1 MQLRGKQKR
10 YLRAQANHLSPI
22 FSIGK
27 NGLTQAWLAQLDGA
41 LDRRELIKVSLQQN
55 TDVTVDEA
63 AQFIEDNT
71 EIQVVQKI
79 GRILLL
85 FKQSANEKQRD
96 LSEKVARI

>member
-22 FSIGK
+22 FSIGE
-27 NGLTQAWLAQLDGA
+27 NGLTPAWLEQLDGA

-55 TDVTVDEA
+55 TDVTLDEA
-63 AQFIEDNT
+63 AQYIEDNT
-71 EIQVVQKI
+71 DIQVVQKI

>member
-22 FSIGK
+22 FSVGK
-27 NGLTQAWLAQLDGA
+27 NGLTQAWLDQLDGA

-55 TDVTVDEA
+55 TDVTLDEA
-63 AQFIEDNT
+63 ADFIEKNT
-71 EIQVVQKI
+71 DIQVVQKI

-85 FKQSANEKQRD
+85 FKQSANEKQRN
-96 LSEKVARI
+96 LSNKVAKI

>member
-22 FSIGK
+22 FSVGK
-27 NGLTQAWLAQLDGA
+27 NGLTQAWLDQLDGA

-55 TDVTVDEA
+55 TDVTLDETDD
-63 AQFIEDNT
+63 FIEKNT
-71 EIQVVQKI
+71 DIQVVQKI

-96 LSEKVARI
+96 LSNKVAKI

>member
-27 NGLTQAWLAQLDGA
+27 NGLTQAWLEQLDGA

-63 AQFIEDNT
+63 ALFIEDHT

>member
-22 FSIGK
+22 FSVGK
-27 NGLTQAWLAQLDGA
+27 NGLTQAWLDQLDGA

-55 TDVTVDEA
+55 TDTTVAET

-71 EIQVVQKI
+71 DIQVVQKI
-79 GRILLL
+79 GRVLLL
-85 FKQSANEKQRD
+85 FKESANEKQRD
-96 LSEKVARI
+96 LSAKVAKI